1 MVKFKYTPEDF
12 QKAIKWSKTVIFE
25 ENKTLYDV
33 AKSFSSDSIEMLS
46 FINNFK
52 KG

>member
-1 MVKFKYTPEDF
+1 MVKFKFTPEDF
-12 QKAIKWSKTVIFE
+12 QNAVEWSKTVIIE

-33 AKSFSSDSIEMLS
+33 AKSFSSDSVEMLS